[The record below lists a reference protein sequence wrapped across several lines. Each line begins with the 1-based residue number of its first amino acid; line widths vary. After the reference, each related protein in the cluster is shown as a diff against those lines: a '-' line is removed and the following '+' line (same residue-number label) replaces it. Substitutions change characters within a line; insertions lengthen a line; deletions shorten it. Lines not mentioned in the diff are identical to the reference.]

1 MKTIIMLIGLWVCCT
16 CHAAEYFGERCLV
29 DIDSPDVKQEQ
40 RIVRVK
46 INLIGAKFDSI
57 DPLPGGWTL
66 TIKNESNG
74 SASLEGEIDVGM
86 AAVYVKDFVRTV
98 SLRKY
103 LANEQDFSIPVELT
117 ILGGFKESEDR
128 HVKLN
133 MTHIRLVKV
142 GQSKDVRLTLHKPAE
157 SPRPP
162 PSRC

>member
-1 MKTIIMLIGLWVCCT
+1 VVPFPNGLPT
-16 CHAAEYFGERCLV
+16 
-29 DIDSPDVKQEQ
+29 DVTYDLEILLS
-40 RIVRVK
+40 RL
-46 INLIGAKFDSI
+46 N
-57 DPLPGGWTL
+57 PH
-66 TIKNESNG
+66 G

-142 GQSKDVRLTLHKPAE
+142 GQSKDARLTLHKPAE